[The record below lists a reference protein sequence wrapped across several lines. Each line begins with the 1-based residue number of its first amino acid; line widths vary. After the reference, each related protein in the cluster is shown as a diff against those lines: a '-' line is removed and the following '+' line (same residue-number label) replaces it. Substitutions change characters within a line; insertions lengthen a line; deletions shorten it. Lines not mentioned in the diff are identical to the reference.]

1 MKRPTLRGLL
11 IRLGVFAAVMGVLLA
26 VVITAITR
34 PVNGR
39 TDGYSA
45 DFSDAS
51 GLKSGDDVRMYGVQV
66 GKVTGIEL
74 RGTQARVG
82 FSVQS
87 QHPIYADS
95 VLAIRYQSL
104 TGQRYIDV
112 RQPDSPGARLS
123 PGTTIGADWTVPSFD
138 ITQLFNGLQPVL
150 QEFSPGALN
159 KFAESV
165 LAVVQGDG
173 NGIGPALDAFE
184 QLSRYVTDRQ
194 TVLSAIVSNLRSIS
208 NQIGGKSPYLITLLH
223 GLADVFTVFQD
234 KVDGLLQL
242 AAVTPSTLAPLND
255 IMTILGLTVFE
266 NPSLDRDVRLLFPDP
281 QAALDLLGKLPGLL
295 QSLSNLLPPADVPPG
310 QLELSC
316 SKGAAQVPAPL
327 SILVAGQRISICNG

>member
-1 MKRPTLRGLL
+1 MKRPTLRGVLV
-11 IRLGVFAAVMGVLLA
+11 RLGVFTAVMGVLLA

-34 PVNGR
+34 PVGGR

-45 DFSDAS
+45 AFTDAS

-66 GKVTGIEL
+66 GKVTGIDL
-74 RGTQARVG
+74 RGNQARVR
-82 FSVQS
+82 FTVQS
-87 QHPIYADS
+87 DRPIYTAS

-112 RQPDSPGARLS
+112 RQPDSSGTRLPPGSA
-123 PGTTIGADWTVPSFD
+123 IDADKTVPSFD

-165 LAVVQGDG
+165 LAVIQGDG
-173 NGIGPALDAFE
+173 TGIGPALDAFE
-184 QLSRYVTDRQ
+184 KLSRYVTDRQ

-208 NQIGGKSPYLITLLH
+208 DQIGGKSPYLITLLK

-234 KVDGLLQL
+234 QVDGLLQL
-242 AAVTPSTLAPLND
+242 AAVTPSTLAPLNS
-255 IMTILGLTVFE
+255 IMSILGLTVFD
-266 NPSLDRDVRLLFPDP
+266 NPSLDKDFRLLFPDP
-281 QAALDLLGKLPGLL
+281 QAALDLLGTLPGLL
-295 QSLSNLLPPADVPPG
+295 QSMSNLLPPADVPPG
-310 QLELSC
+310 QLQLSC
-316 SKGAAQVPAPL
+316 SKGQAQLPDPL
-327 SILVAGQRISICNG
+327 SILIAGQRISICNG